1 MHIRSSA
8 RSQEQRKSLLTYQL
22 LPWGPFISNA
32 FFKRN
37 APFFLEVTKHLHTM
51 DLEYLFGFVPEK
63 FEEGHYALQHNLQQI
78 MLFYVNS
85 NGPLSGEV
93 YTAIRLS
100 EHLFVKLDKII
111 QDSWL
116 SPLVQVT
123 EQLPSICLTFCS
135 TDRELMFAHSR
146 NMLCLTV
153 AKRGIFSQLLEGWK

>member
-1 MHIRSSA
+1 MHTRSSA

-37 APFFLEVTKHLHTM
+37 APFFLEVTKCLHTM
-51 DLEYLFGFVPEK
+51 DLEYLFGFVPENY
-63 FEEGHYALQHNLQQI
+63 EEGHYTLQHNLWQI
-78 MLFYVNS
+78 MLLYANS
-85 NGPLSGEV
+85 NGLLSEV

-100 EHLFVKLDKII
+100 EHLFVKLDKIS

-123 EQLPSICLTFCS
+123 EQLPRICLTFCS